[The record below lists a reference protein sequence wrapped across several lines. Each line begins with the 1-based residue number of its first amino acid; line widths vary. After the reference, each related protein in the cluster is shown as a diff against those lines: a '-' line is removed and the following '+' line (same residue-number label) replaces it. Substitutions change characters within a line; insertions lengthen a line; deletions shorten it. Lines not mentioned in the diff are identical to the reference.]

1 MLPAAGL
8 DIVTSNPRL
17 SFGINQPSA
26 VVDGRPL
33 RLRWGANPI
42 PLPPGRHQV
51 QVCTTAP
58 LASHGHAGLV
68 VDVAPGQWIRVYYS
82 APLSITAP
90 GSMGF
95 APVSPNG
102 RTALILLRVLPAAF
116 MVVVLVGIMMVMA
129 LMMMR
134 NV

>member
-1 MLPAAGL
+1 MIPAAGL
-8 DIVTSNPRL
+8 DIVTSNPR
-17 SFGINQPSA
+17 FGIGINQPSA

-51 QVCTTAP
+51 RVCTTAP

-90 GSMGF
+90 GSIGF

-102 RTALILLRVLPAAF
+102 RNAMILLRIVPAAIALVLLLAV
-116 MVVVLVGIMMVMA
+116 MMIMIVVTVG
-129 LMMMR
+129 
-134 NV
+134 NT